1 MNSSEDN
8 IVATTKQ
15 VPLSHLVPGQKGTI
29 VAIRSRGPL
38 RRRLLDMG
46 MVRGETVYVERVA
59 PLGDPVEYAVKG
71 AHLSLR
77 RRDAANII
85 VEVHAQE
92 GEEHDLNA

>member
-1 MNSSEDN
+1 M
-8 IVATTKQ
+8 TKQ
-15 VPLSHLVPGQKGTI
+15 VPLSNLAPGQKGTI
-29 VAIRSRGPL
+29 IAIRSRGPL

-59 PLGDPVEYAVKG
+59 PLGDPVEYSVKG

-85 VEVHAQE
+85 VEVPSQE
-92 GEEHDLNA
+92 DEDHD